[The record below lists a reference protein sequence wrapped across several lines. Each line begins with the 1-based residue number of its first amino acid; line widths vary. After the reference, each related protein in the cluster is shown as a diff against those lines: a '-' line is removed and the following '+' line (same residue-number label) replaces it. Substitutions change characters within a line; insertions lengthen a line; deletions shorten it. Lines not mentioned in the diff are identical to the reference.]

1 MGTQGQGYVSAGPR
15 PRAPRRP
22 RLDSSVTNGPDRGQ
36 GRQRRQVSSL
46 HLRFRPL
53 VFSTNSKG
61 YFGLRMMAIS
71 PTLIQSR
78 CTPKD
83 GPCSLS
89 DADSCL
95 DEDRCAR
102 SGLTTLHWKETG
114 HLQARRAPGR
124 TEAEPS
130 PPRRLNAAFKS
141 NQS

>member
-1 MGTQGQGYVSAGPR
+1 MGTRGQGYVSAGPC
-15 PRAPRRP
+15 PRTPRRP
-22 RLDSSVTNGPDRGQ
+22 RLDSSVTNEPDQSQ

-61 YFGLRMMAIS
+61 YFGLCMMPIS
-71 PTLIQSR
+71 VTLIQSR

-83 GPCSLS
+83 GPCFLS
-89 DADSCL
+89 DSNSCL
-95 DEDRCAR
+95 DGDQCAR

-114 HLQARRAPGR
+114 HLQRAPGG

-130 PPRRLNAAFKS
+130 QTRRLNAAFNS
-141 NQS
+141 SQS